1 MGGLTV
7 DGIQELFRRFGER
20 WESPLTIDLIG
31 GSALATVGHCG
42 IYRWMYSL

>member
-1 MGGLTV
+1 MGGLKV
-7 DGIQELFRRFGER
+7 EDVLALFGRFGEN
-20 WESPLTIDLIG
+20 WPSPLTIDLIG